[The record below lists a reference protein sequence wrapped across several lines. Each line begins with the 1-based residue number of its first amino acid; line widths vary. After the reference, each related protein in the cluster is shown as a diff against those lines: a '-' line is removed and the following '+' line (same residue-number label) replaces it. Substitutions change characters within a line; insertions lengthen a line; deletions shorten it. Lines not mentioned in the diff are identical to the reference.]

1 MGFRYLVCI
10 IIHQRR
16 DKSTFQCVFLHP
28 KSLTVP
34 MLRLY
39 NSPIAAKKAAVGIE
53 TPHTITKRTSANTRY
68 FYASFLWQCAWENRK
83 VRRYLVSGSLNPMYA
98 VALLSETNGDSHPF
112 FTKETAMSA
121 PATAPERAASLD
133 FYRAIA
139 CAKALNEAIGILA
152 DHPCRQPSSDTLS
165 VLHTLLDDFLD
176 EITDGVE
183 EITDDEGKSIWSSF
197 FVAPDTEIAAG
208 GAS

>member
-1 MGFRYLVCI
+1 
-10 IIHQRR
+10 
-16 DKSTFQCVFLHP
+16 
-28 KSLTVP
+28 
-34 MLRLY
+34 
-39 NSPIAAKKAAVGIE
+39 
-53 TPHTITKRTSANTRY
+53 
-68 FYASFLWQCAWENRK
+68 
-83 VRRYLVSGSLNPMYA
+83 
-98 VALLSETNGDSHPF
+98 
-112 FTKETAMSA
+112 MSS

-183 EITDDEGKSIWSSF
+183 KITDDEGKSIWSSF
-197 FVAPDTEIAAG
+197 FVATDTDTETAAG
-208 GAS
+208 GVS

>member
-1 MGFRYLVCI
+1 
-10 IIHQRR
+10 
-16 DKSTFQCVFLHP
+16 
-28 KSLTVP
+28 
-34 MLRLY
+34 
-39 NSPIAAKKAAVGIE
+39 
-53 TPHTITKRTSANTRY
+53 
-68 FYASFLWQCAWENRK
+68 
-83 VRRYLVSGSLNPMYA
+83 
-98 VALLSETNGDSHPF
+98 
-112 FTKETAMSA
+112 MSA
-121 PATAPERAASLD
+121 PATSPERTASLD

-139 CAKALNEAIGILA
+139 GAKALNEVIGILA

-197 FVAPDTEIAAG
+197 FVAPDTETAAG

>member
-1 MGFRYLVCI
+1 
-10 IIHQRR
+10 
-16 DKSTFQCVFLHP
+16 
-28 KSLTVP
+28 
-34 MLRLY
+34 
-39 NSPIAAKKAAVGIE
+39 
-53 TPHTITKRTSANTRY
+53 
-68 FYASFLWQCAWENRK
+68 
-83 VRRYLVSGSLNPMYA
+83 
-98 VALLSETNGDSHPF
+98 
-112 FTKETAMSA
+112 MSA

-152 DHPCRQPSSDTLS
+152 DHPCRRPSPDTLS

-183 EITDDEGKSIWSSF
+183 EITESIWSSF